1 MKYSLVKPLR
11 AYNPTIVTDDGLAMN
26 SKTTIQPD
34 RATANKPIGVLDSGV
49 GGISVLKHIH
59 ALLPNEQ
66 LLYVADSKYAPYGN
80 KTPEQ
85 IQSRCFEIAD
95 FLIAKDAK
103 ALVVAC
109 NTATAAAIDVMRA
122 KFTLPIIGMEP
133 AVKPAAAAT
142 KNGIIGVLAT
152 VGTLKSAQFAA
163 LLESYGRNVKVVTQ
177 ACIGLVEC
185 IERGE
190 LNNEST
196 LELIKQYCQTL
207 LDEGA
212 DTIVLGCTH
221 YPFVRQLI
229 EQVVGP
235 EVVLID
241 TGAAV
246 AKQLQMRL
254 SALELLA
261 GDQIFSQTSNVAFW
275 SNSEVTNAKQVITQ
289 LWGSSTTHIDF
300 SYFGTT
306 AHPIA

>member
-1 MKYSLVKPLR
+1 MSVQ
-11 AYNPTIVTDDGLAMN
+11 
-26 SKTTIQPD
+26 TTNQST
-34 RATANKPIGVLDSGV
+34 RSMANNPIGVLDSGV

-59 ALLPNEQ
+59 SLLPHEA
-66 LLYVADSKYAPYGN
+66 LRYVADSKYAPYGN

-95 FLIAKDAK
+95 FLIGKDVK

-109 NTATAAAIDVMRA
+109 NTATAAAIDAMRE
-122 KFTLPIIGMEP
+122 KYSLPIIGMEP

-163 LLESYGRNVKVVTQ
+163 LLESYGRNVEVVSQ

-190 LNNEST
+190 LDTNNT
-196 LELIKQYCQTL
+196 IKLVKQYCQPL

-221 YPFVRQLI
+221 YPFVRPLI
-229 EQVVGP
+229 EQIVGP
-235 EVVLID
+235 NVVLID

-246 AKQLQMRL
+246 ANQLKHRL
-254 SALELLA
+254 EALDLLA
-261 GDQIFSQTSNVAFW
+261 IASSQIAKIDFW
-275 SNSEVTNAKQVITQ
+275 TNSEVPNAELVIKA
-289 LWGSSTTHIDF
+289 LWGKPAKINVL
-300 SYFGTT
+300 
-306 AHPIA
+306 